1 MCIGLQSFNYQSV
14 HTPCILNIYFYFWC
28 PTIQF
33 NMEEQI
39 IGIMGAIPQ
48 EVDGIIA
55 ILQDKT
61 AVTLGNRTYYQGV
74 LGKQKVVVVYS
85 RIGKVAASATAS
97 ALLLRFN
104 VNEIIF
110 IGVAGGIAPHIEVG
124 DVIVARNLI
133 QYDLD
138 VSPLRP
144 KYEIPLL
151 NKTYFETNEMRSNQV
166 IQHIEHFLSPAILS
180 TKIAA
185 QELDK
190 FAIKQPQVYF
200 GTIASGDQFFS
211 TNQQKENL
219 QQALPEVLCV
229 EMEGAAVAQIC
240 YEYGVPCTVI
250 RTISDKANQEASFSF
265 ESFVQQ
271 VSQVYGQEIIKQL
284 FQ

>member
-1 MCIGLQSFNYQSV
+1 MK
-14 HTPCILNIYFYFWC
+14 
-28 PTIQF
+28 
-33 NMEEQI
+33 EQI

-55 ILQDKT
+55 ILQDKKT
-61 AVTLGNRTYYQGV
+61 ITLGNRTYYQGV
-74 LGKQKVVVVYS
+74 LGKQNVVVVYS

-104 VNEIIF
+104 VSEIIF

-124 DVIVARNLI
+124 DVIVARDLI
-133 QYDLD
+133 QYDMD

-144 KYEIPLL
+144 QYEIPLL
-151 NKTYFETNEMRSNQV
+151 NKTYFETSEMRSKQV
-166 IQHIEHFLSPAILS
+166 MQHIERFLSPDILS
-180 TKIAA
+180 AKIAP

-219 QQALPEVLCV
+219 QQALPDVLCV
-229 EMEGAAVAQIC
+229 EMEGAAVAQVC
-240 YEYGVPCTVI
+240 YEYGIPCTVI

-265 ESFVQQ
+265 ESFVKQ
-271 VSQVYGQEIIKQL
+271 VSQVYGQEIIEQL

>member
-1 MCIGLQSFNYQSV
+1 
-14 HTPCILNIYFYFWC
+14 
-28 PTIQF
+28 
-33 NMEEQI
+33 MEEQI

-48 EVDGIIA
+48 EVEGILGV
-55 ILQDKT
+55 LQNKT
-61 AVTLGNRTYYQGV
+61 AHSIGNRTYYQGF
-74 LGKQKVVVVYS
+74 LGQQKVVLVYS

-97 ALLLRFN
+97 ALLLHFR
-104 VNEIIF
+104 VSEIIF

-124 DVIVARNLI
+124 DVVVAKDLI
-133 QYDLD
+133 QYDMD

-151 NKTYFETNEMRSNQV
+151 NKTYFETNELRSNQV
-166 IQHIEHFLSPAILS
+166 LRQIENFLSPQVLT

-185 QELDK
+185 DELRK
-190 FAIKQPQVYF
+190 FAIQQPKVYL

-211 TNQQKENL
+211 TDQQKENL

-229 EMEGAAVAQIC
+229 EMEGAAVAQVC
-240 YEYGVPCTVI
+240 YEYNIPCSVI

-265 ESFVQQ
+265 EFFVQKI
-271 VSQVYGQEIIKQL
+271 SQVYGQEIIEKL

>member
-1 MCIGLQSFNYQSV
+1 
-14 HTPCILNIYFYFWC
+14 
-28 PTIQF
+28 
-33 NMEEQI
+33 MEEQI

-55 ILQDKT
+55 ILQNKVAT
-61 AVTLGNRTYYQGV
+61 TIGNRTYYEGQ
-74 LGKQKVVVVYS
+74 LGQQKVVVVFS
-85 RIGKVAASATAS
+85 RIGKVAAAATAS

-104 VNEIIF
+104 VSEIIF

-124 DVIVARNLI
+124 DVVVAKDLI
-133 QYDLD
+133 QYDMD

-151 NKTYFETNEMRSNQV
+151 QKTYFETDATRSTQV
-166 IQHIEHFLSPAILS
+166 MKHIENFIEPAILT
-180 TKIAA
+180 TKIATT
-185 QELDK
+185 ELKK
-190 FAIKQPQVYF
+190 FAIEQPKVYY

-211 TNQQKENL
+211 TDQQKEQL
-219 QQALPEVLCV
+219 QQALPQVLCV

-240 YEYGVPCTVI
+240 YEYNIPCSVI

-271 VSQVYGQEIIKQL
+271 ISQVYGQEIIEQL

>member
-1 MCIGLQSFNYQSV
+1 
-14 HTPCILNIYFYFWC
+14 
-28 PTIQF
+28 
-33 NMEEQI
+33 MEEQI

-61 AVTLGNRTYYQGV
+61 AVTLGNRTYYQGR
-74 LGKQKVVVVYS
+74 LGKQQVVVVYS

-97 ALLLRFN
+97 ALLLRFH
-104 VNEIIF
+104 VSEIIF

-124 DVIVARNLI
+124 DVVVARDLV
-133 QYDLD
+133 QYDMD

-151 NKTYFETNEMRSNQV
+151 NKTYFETNELRSKAV
-166 IQHIEHFLSPAILS
+166 LLHIENFLSSAVLS
-180 TKIAA
+180 TKIAVE
-185 QELDK
+185 ELNK
-190 FAIKQPQVYF
+190 FAIKQPKVYF

-211 TNQQKENL
+211 TNQQKEDL
-219 QQALPEVLCV
+219 QRALPQVLCV

-240 YEYGVPCTVI
+240 YEYNIPCSVI

-271 VSQVYGQEIIKQL
+271 ISQVYGQEIIAKL

>member
-1 MCIGLQSFNYQSV
+1 
-14 HTPCILNIYFYFWC
+14 
-28 PTIQF
+28 
-33 NMEEQI
+33 MEEQI

-124 DVIVARNLI
+124 DVIVARDLI
-133 QYDLD
+133 QYDMD

-166 IQHIEHFLSPAILS
+166 IQHIEHFLSPDILS

-240 YEYGVPCTVI
+240 YEYGIPCTVI

>member
-1 MCIGLQSFNYQSV
+1 MK
-14 HTPCILNIYFYFWC
+14 
-28 PTIQF
+28 
-33 NMEEQI
+33 EQI

-124 DVIVARNLI
+124 DVIVARDLI
-133 QYDLD
+133 QYDMD

-166 IQHIEHFLSPAILS
+166 IQHIEHFLSPAILA

-240 YEYGVPCTVI
+240 YEYGIPCTVI

>member
-1 MCIGLQSFNYQSV
+1 
-14 HTPCILNIYFYFWC
+14 
-28 PTIQF
+28 
-33 NMEEQI
+33 MEEQI

-55 ILQDKT
+55 ILENKT
-61 AVTLGNRTYYQGV
+61 ATTIGNRTYYEGQ
-74 LGKQKVVVVYS
+74 LGKQKVVVVFS

-104 VNEIIF
+104 VSEIIF

-124 DVIVARNLI
+124 DVVVAKDLI
-133 QYDLD
+133 QYDMD

-151 NKTYFETNEMRSNQV
+151 QKTYFETDSTRSNQV
-166 IQHIEHFLSPAILS
+166 MKHIENFIAPAILT
-180 TKIAA
+180 TKIAPE
-185 QELDK
+185 ELKK
-190 FAIKQPQVYF
+190 FAINQPKVYF

-211 TNQQKENL
+211 TDHQKEQL

-240 YEYGVPCTVI
+240 YEYNIPCSVI

-265 ESFVQQ
+265 ESFVQKI
-271 VSQVYGQEIIKQL
+271 SQVYGQEIIEQL

>member
-1 MCIGLQSFNYQSV
+1 
-14 HTPCILNIYFYFWC
+14 
-28 PTIQF
+28 
-33 NMEEQI
+33 MEEQI

-61 AVTLGNRTYYQGV
+61 ATTIGNRTYYQGF
-74 LGKQKVVVVYS
+74 LGKQQVVVVYS

-97 ALLLRFN
+97 ALLLHFH
-104 VNEIIF
+104 VSEIIF
-110 IGVAGGIAPHIEVG
+110 IGVAGGIAPHIQVG
-124 DVIVARNLI
+124 DVIIAKDLI
-133 QYDLD
+133 QYDMD

-151 NKTYFETNEMRSNQV
+151 NKTYFETSIPRSNQV
-166 IQHIEHFLSPAILS
+166 KQHIENFLDPAVLR

-185 QELDK
+185 DELKK
-190 FAIKQPQVYF
+190 FAIDQPKVYI
-200 GTIASGDQFFS
+200 GTIGSGDQFFS
-211 TNQQKENL
+211 TDLQKESL
-219 QQALPEVLCV
+219 QQALPHVLCV

-240 YEYGVPCTVI
+240 YEYGIPCTVI

-265 ESFVQQ
+265 ESFVEK
-271 VSQVYGQEIIKQL
+271 VSQVYGQEIIETL

>member
-1 MCIGLQSFNYQSV
+1 
-14 HTPCILNIYFYFWC
+14 
-28 PTIQF
+28 
-33 NMEEQI
+33 MEEQI

-124 DVIVARNLI
+124 DVIVARDLI
-133 QYDLD
+133 QYDMD

-240 YEYGVPCTVI
+240 YEYGIPCTVI

>member
-1 MCIGLQSFNYQSV
+1 
-14 HTPCILNIYFYFWC
+14 
-28 PTIQF
+28 
-33 NMEEQI
+33 MEEQI

-55 ILQDKT
+55 ILQDKK
-61 AVTLGNRTYYQGV
+61 AITLGNRTYYQGV
-74 LGKQKVVVVYS
+74 LGKQNVVVVYS

-104 VNEIIF
+104 VSEIIF

-124 DVIVARNLI
+124 DVIVARDLI
-133 QYDLD
+133 QYDMD

-144 KYEIPLL
+144 QYEIPLL
-151 NKTYFETNEMRSNQV
+151 NKTYFETNEMRSKQV
-166 IQHIEHFLSPAILS
+166 IQHIKHFLSPDILS
-180 TKIAA
+180 AKIAT

-211 TNQQKENL
+211 TNQQKENI
-219 QQALPEVLCV
+219 QQALPDVLCV
-229 EMEGAAVAQIC
+229 EMEGAAVAQVC
-240 YEYGVPCTVI
+240 YEYGIPCTVI

-271 VSQVYGQEIIKQL
+271 VSQVYGQEIIEQL

>member
-1 MCIGLQSFNYQSV
+1 
-14 HTPCILNIYFYFWC
+14 
-28 PTIQF
+28 
-33 NMEEQI
+33 MEEQI

-55 ILQDKT
+55 ILEEKT
-61 AVTLGNRTYYQGV
+61 AITIGNRTYYQGR
-74 LGKQKVVVVYS
+74 LGKQNVVVVYS

-104 VNEIIF
+104 VSEIIF

-124 DVIVARNLI
+124 DVVVARDLI
-133 QYDLD
+133 QYDMD

-151 NKTYFETNEMRSNQV
+151 QKTYFETNTTRSTQV
-166 IQHIEHFLSPAILS
+166 IQQIERFLSPEVLCA
-180 TKIAA
+180 KISAD
-185 QELDK
+185 ELDK
-190 FAIKQPQVYF
+190 FAIKQPKVYF

-211 TNQQKENL
+211 TDQQKENL
-219 QQALPEVLCV
+219 QQALPQVLCV

-240 YEYGVPCTVI
+240 YEYNIPCSVI

-271 VSQVYGQEIIKQL
+271 ISQVYGQEIMEQL

>member
-1 MCIGLQSFNYQSV
+1 MQ
-14 HTPCILNIYFYFWC
+14 
-28 PTIQF
+28 
-33 NMEEQI
+33 EQI

-61 AVTLGNRTYYQGV
+61 AVTLGNRTYYQGK

-97 ALLLRFN
+97 ALLLRFD
-104 VNEIIF
+104 VSEIIF

-124 DVIVARNLI
+124 DVVVARDLV
-133 QYDLD
+133 QYDMD

-151 NKTYFETNEMRSNQV
+151 NKTYFETHAMRSKEV
-166 IQHIEHFLSPAILS
+166 LLHIENFLSSAVLS
-180 TKIAA
+180 TKIAVE
-185 QELDK
+185 ELNK
-190 FAIKQPQVYF
+190 FAIKQPKVYF

-211 TNQQKENL
+211 TNQQKEDL
-219 QQALPEVLCV
+219 QRALPQVLCV

-240 YEYGVPCTVI
+240 YEYNIPCSVI

-271 VSQVYGQEIIKQL
+271 ISQVYGQEIIEQL

>member
-1 MCIGLQSFNYQSV
+1 
-14 HTPCILNIYFYFWC
+14 
-28 PTIQF
+28 
-33 NMEEQI
+33 MEEQI

>member
-1 MCIGLQSFNYQSV
+1 
-14 HTPCILNIYFYFWC
+14 
-28 PTIQF
+28 
-33 NMEEQI
+33 MEEQI

-55 ILQDKT
+55 ILQDKK
-61 AVTLGNRTYYQGV
+61 AITLGNRTYYQGV
-74 LGKQKVVVVYS
+74 LGKQNVVVVYS

-104 VNEIIF
+104 VSEIIF

-124 DVIVARNLI
+124 DVIVARDLI
-133 QYDLD
+133 QYDMD

-144 KYEIPLL
+144 QYEIPLL
-151 NKTYFETNEMRSNQV
+151 NKTYFETNEMRSKQV
-166 IQHIEHFLSPAILS
+166 IQHIKHFLSPDILS
-180 TKIAA
+180 TKIAT

-211 TNQQKENL
+211 TNQQKENI
-219 QQALPEVLCV
+219 QQALPDVLCV
-229 EMEGAAVAQIC
+229 EMEGAAVAQVC
-240 YEYGVPCTVI
+240 YEYGIPCTVI

-271 VSQVYGQEIIKQL
+271 VSQVYGQEIIEQL

>member
-1 MCIGLQSFNYQSV
+1 
-14 HTPCILNIYFYFWC
+14 
-28 PTIQF
+28 
-33 NMEEQI
+33 MEEQI

-124 DVIVARNLI
+124 DVIVARDLI
-133 QYDLD
+133 QYDMD

-166 IQHIEHFLSPAILS
+166 IQHIEHFLSPDILS

-240 YEYGVPCTVI
+240 YEYGIPCTVI

-284 FQ
+284 F